1 MRSPSHLPH
10 DWFPAPLPAN
20 VELGEGSW
28 LYSSFA
34 FLHCRSRRARAVR
47 VGKSSGIY
55 NGTFFELGPDGE
67 VSIGDY
73 CTLVGAI
80 IATNGR
86 VRIGDYCF
94 VAHEVVITDGPFA
107 TPARALH
114 EETAAPAGDPVEC
127 ITLGN
132 DVWVGAGAILL
143 RGALIGDGAIVG
155 AAAVVDFEVPAYGI
169 VAGNPGKVVGFAR
182 RQGMA

>member
-1 MRSPSHLPH
+1 MKSPSHLSR

-34 FLHCRSRRARAVR
+34 FLHCRSRRSRAVR

-55 NGTFFELGPDGE
+55 NGSFFELGPDGE

-94 VAHEVVITDGPFA
+94 VAHEVVIADGSFA
-107 TPARALH
+107 S
-114 EETAAPAGDPVEC
+114 PAGPTGADGSAVVESEKC
-127 ITLGN
+127 IDLGN
-132 DVWVGAGAILL
+132 DVWIGAGAILL
-143 RGALIGDGAIVG
+143 GGAKIGDGAIIG

-169 VAGNPGKVVGFAR
+169 VAGNPAR
-182 RQGMA
+182 VIGQTVSS